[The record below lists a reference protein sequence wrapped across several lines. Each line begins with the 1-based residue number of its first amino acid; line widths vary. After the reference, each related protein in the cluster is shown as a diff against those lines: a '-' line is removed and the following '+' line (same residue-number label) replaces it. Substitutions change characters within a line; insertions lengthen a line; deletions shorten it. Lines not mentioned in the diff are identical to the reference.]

1 MAKERYLFGLTGYP
15 LEHSLSPVIHQAAL
29 DACELWGD
37 YFLFPVPGLPEGVSQ
52 LEELISRVAVGQID
66 GLNVTI
72 PHKENILRYVKIG
85 SHAVET
91 VRAANTVLRSSES
104 LIAENTDIP
113 GFKSDLQQNAYR
125 QIFGAGFSDK
135 SAHNFWALIIG
146 AGGSARAVVYALL
159 QDGWNCYLCARHQT
173 QADIIKRDF
182 SSIQAGGQI
191 QTIPY
196 TRDAISVIRSRIRL
210 VVNTTPLGMSPNIE
224 QNPWPAGLK
233 LPNNAFVYDLVYN
246 PLQTQLLKQAQLEGL
261 PYASGIGML
270 VEQAAIA
277 FELWTGKLAPRE
289 VMMEVALKSL

>member
-1 MAKERYLFGLTGYP
+1 MAKESYLFGLIGYP

-37 YFLFPVPGLPEGVSQ
+37 YFLFPVPGLPEGLSQ
-52 LEELISRVAVGQID
+52 LEELIGRVAVGQID
-66 GLNVTI
+66 GLNITI
-72 PHKENILRYVKIG
+72 PHKENILRYLKVG
-85 SHAVET
+85 SRAAET

-113 GFKSDLQQNAYR
+113 GFKNDLHKIAYR
-125 QIFGAGFSDK
+125 HLFGTGFSGQ

-146 AGGSARAVVYALL
+146 AGGAARAVVYALL
-159 QDGWNCYLCARHQT
+159 QDGWNCYLCARRQT

-182 SSIQAGGQI
+182 SSIQPGGQI
-191 QTIPY
+191 ITTPY
-196 TRDAISVIRSRIRL
+196 TWEAISAIRSRVRL
-210 VVNTTPLGMSPNIE
+210 VVNTTPLGMAPNID

-233 LPNNAFVYDLVYN
+233 LPQNAFVYDLVYN
-246 PLQTQLLKQAQLEGL
+246 PLQTQLLKQAQDEGL
-261 PYASGIGML
+261 LYASGIGML

-289 VMMEVALKSL
+289 VMMEVALKNL